1 MWFKNLHIYRF
12 RESFELSAEALGE
25 ALQTREFEP
34 CGGQDE
40 SRSGFVPPLGRH
52 GVELVHAT
60 NGYLMVCQKQQN
72 KLLPA
77 GVINEQLDEKV
88 LDIETREAR
97 QVSRKERRSLR
108 DEIEV
113 SLLPRAFV
121 RSQLLFAYLSPQDRL
136 LVVDAASPTRAEMLL
151 GDLREALGSLSVV
164 PLATR
169 QSPTGTMT
177 GWIDRGVATHGFELG
192 GECEL
197 QDDTDTGSIFR
208 CKNQDLTASEIGNH
222 IQSGMHVKKLALN
235 WK

>member
-1 MWFKNLHIYRF
+1 MILVDLATFAQRNKALAGDFADRLNQTANHVLHQVAIFRFSHHPDQRF
-12 RESFELSAEALGE
+12 RTGLSDQ
-25 ALQTREFEP
+25 QTTCCTQSCLCFGYPVFDDCVFKRRLPSLIPHVF
-34 CGGQDE
+34 QQ
-40 SRSGFVPPLGRH
+40 LRH
-52 GVELVHAT
+52 GLELVHAT

-136 LVVDAASPTRAEMLL
+136 LVVDAASATRAEMLL

-177 GWIDRGVATHGFELG
+177 GWIDRGIRLE
-192 GECEL
+192 
-197 QDDTDTGSIFR
+197 
-208 CKNQDLTASEIGNH
+208 
-222 IQSGMHVKKLALN
+222 
-235 WK
+235 